1 MKVCL
6 IFLYHLIL
14 SESDLLIDNDKLLNK
29 IVDES
34 NHGYYGRLFTE
45 NDSKLK
51 SESSLDFN
59 YQTQPSRDTFKS
71 SNSPLNLNHIKR
83 SNEMMIRKSLHN
95 FESSFRE
102 IMNESQ
108 SKLSITEK
116 SFSRLTNLELIKNQS
131 KISKCS
137 N

>member
-1 MKVCL
+1 MKVRL